1 MTPLRTYTAAAEPLA
16 GPRPGARESVV
27 ISGAVLQ
34 HTGLD
39 DAQLGP
45 RLARLLAPSS
55 PLPARE
61 MVARGLA
68 PLAGAEPWL
77 ALYQLWVRGG
87 ATLADQASRTASDLP
102 VTAVM
107 TALVDPH
114 LPAVVLDFVAR
125 RRIHSPETLRLV
137 VHHPRVH
144 DATLRLLARCAPEGV
159 CGAVA
164 RNQRR
169 WLACPAI
176 AEQLLRNPC
185 CDRAT
190 AHAVLELGAREA
202 VSSLAELRSLTL
214 AGTVLQDSPEAHA
227 RARAWMLRSG
237 PADIFPELGA
247 ASTHRRAPLEP
258 EGLGLPAPGPGRG
271 LSLRPGASA
280 HPSAPSAVPSTVPSA
295 VPPIGLS
302 LRPGPSAPSIGL
314 SLRPGPSA
322 PSIGLSLRPGPSAPS
337 IGLSLRPASGVGE
350 ELAGETAAAPA
361 RPRGLSFQSDPP
373 PPDELDDLDLP
384 IADDWDELD
393 PSEIPPPA
401 PRGPVP
407 TYARLFAAHHPQLD
421 PDPRP
426 ATAPVARA
434 APIRPGVLRSYAER
448 LELVLDP
455 RTPLPLAMS
464 QLHRLRVPDL
474 RRVATARRL
483 TPALVTAARRRVGSR

>member
-1 MTPLRTYTAAAEPLA
+1 M
-16 GPRPGARESVV
+16 
-27 ISGAVLQ
+27 LQ

-45 RLARLLAPSS
+45 RLTRLLAASS
-55 PLPARE
+55 PLAARE

-102 VTAVM
+102 VAAVM
-107 TALVDPH
+107 TALADPH
-114 LPAVVLDFVAR
+114 LPAVVLDFIAR

-137 VHHPRVH
+137 VHHPRIH

-176 AEQLLRNPC
+176 AEQLLHNPC

-214 AGTVLQDSPEAHA
+214 AGSVLQDSPAAHA
-227 RARAWMLRSG
+227 RAIAWMLRSA
-237 PADIFPELGA
+237 PSDVFPELGA
-247 ASTHRRAPLEP
+247 ATTQRRAPPAATGSAAGEP
-258 EGLGLPAPGPGRG
+258 ADLDLPAHPGPGRG
-271 LSLRPGASA
+271 LSLRPGS
-280 HPSAPSAVPSTVPSA
+280 PAPARPGPPPIGLSLRPGSPAPLGDSG
-295 VPPIGLS
+295 PPIGLS
-302 LRPGPSAPSIGL
+302 LRPGPSTPPIGL
-314 SLRPGPSA
+314 SLRRA
-322 PSIGLSLRPGPSAPS
+322 PATTED
-337 IGLSLRPASGVGE
+337 PAADG
-350 ELAGETAAAPA
+350 AAPA
-361 RPRGLSFQSDPP
+361 RARNLSFKTDHSL
-373 PPDELDDLDLP
+373 PDELDELDLP

-393 PSEIPPPA
+393 PAEIPPPA
-401 PRGPVP
+401 PVLAPARSPVHHTQPEPVVGPAAPPAV
-407 TYARLFAAHHPQLD
+407 ARTPL
-421 PDPRP
+421 PRP
-426 ATAPVARA
+426 SPR
-434 APIRPGVLRSYAER
+434 RYAER

-474 RRVATARRL
+474 RRVAAARRL
-483 TPALVTAARRRVGSR
+483 PSALSTAARRRLGTG

>member
-1 MTPLRTYTAAAEPLA
+1 MT
-16 GPRPGARESVV
+16 
-27 ISGAVLQ
+27 VLQ

-102 VTAVM
+102 LAAVM
-107 TALVDPH
+107 TALADPH
-114 LPAVVLDFVAR
+114 LPAVVLDFIAR
-125 RRIHSPETLRLV
+125 RKIHSPEILRLV

-144 DATLRLLARCAPEGV
+144 DASLRLLARCAPEGV

-202 VSSLAELRSLTL
+202 VPGLAELRSLTL
-214 AGTVLQDSPEAHA
+214 AGSVFQDSPEAHA
-227 RARAWMLRSG
+227 RAIAWMLRSG
-237 PADIFPELGA
+237 PADVFPELGA
-247 ASTHRRAPLEP
+247 PSSHRRAPPGEP
-258 EGLGLPAPGPGRG
+258 EAHGPPGSARG
-271 LSLRPGASA
+271 LSLRPG
-280 HPSAPSAVPSTVPSA
+280 PSTSPSRPPSR
-295 VPPIGLS
+295 PPIGLS
-302 LRPGPSAPSIGL
+302 LRPAP
-314 SLRPGPSA
+314 
-322 PSIGLSLRPGPSAPS
+322 
-337 IGLSLRPASGVGE
+337 
-350 ELAGETAAAPA
+350 AGAADPPDETAAAPA
-361 RPRGLSFQSDPP
+361 RPRGLALQRTFP
-373 PPDELDDLDLP
+373 PPDELDELDLP

-393 PSEIPPPA
+393 PDEVPPPA
-401 PRGPVP
+401 PRGPSSTAP
-407 TYARLFAAHHPQLD
+407 RPPHWTQPEPARPAP
-421 PDPRP
+421 PPRP
-426 ATAPVARA
+426 APPQPRTAPLLRE
-434 APIRPGVLRSYAER
+434 PPRSYAER

-455 RTPLPLAMS
+455 GTPLSLAMS

-474 RRVATARRL
+474 RRVAAARRL
-483 TPALVTAARRRVGSR
+483 PPALVAAARRRVGSR